1 MLRLWRNALA
11 AVAVGAISSGCAGVS
26 GGMTAGLGDTAAGIE
41 LADVPFYPQVTD
53 QCGPAALATILNAA
67 GAGAD
72 PDALKSRIYIPGRE
86 GSLQLEML
94 AATRAYDRL
103 PYAIDPQLQ
112 ALVAE
117 LEAGRPVL
125 VLQNLG
131 ISVAPVWH
139 YAVVVGYLP
148 EDRQFVLRSGDER
161 RYLIDARRFA
171 RSWRRAD
178 NWGIVA
184 LRPGELPAQPD
195 VRRYLRSVA
204 ALELFG
210 ATTAA
215 RSGYLAAVEQWPLN
229 GLAWLG
235 LGNVS
240 YAEGD
245 LATARLA
252 YETMLGLEPGNLI
265 ALNNIAQVRA
275 EQGCVREAR
284 DAIDRAFSIVLPG
297 DPMDP
302 LLRQTRR
309 EIEARPSAGHCL

>member
-1 MLRLWRNALA
+1 
-11 AVAVGAISSGCAGVS
+11 
-26 GGMTAGLGDTAAGIE
+26 MTAGLGDTAAGIE
-41 LADVPFYPQVTD
+41 LVDVPFYPQVTD

-86 GSLQLEML
+86 GSLQLEIL

-204 ALELFG
+204 ALELVG

-215 RSGYLAAVEQWPLN
+215 RSGYLAAVEHWPLD

-235 LGNVS
+235 LGNAA

-245 LATARLA
+245 LDTARLA

-275 EQGCVREAR
+275 EQGCVRDAR
-284 DAIDRAFSIVLPG
+284 DTIERAFSNVAPG
-297 DPMDP
+297 DPMVRF
-302 LLRQTRR
+302 LRQTRR
-309 EIEARPSAGHCL
+309 EIEARPSTGQCL

>member
-1 MLRLWRNALA
+1 VRRFWHNMVG
-11 AVAVGAISSGCAGVS
+11 AVAVGAIVSGCAGIS
-26 GGMTAGLGDTAAGIE
+26 GGVTAGLEDADNTIE
-41 LADVPFYPQVTD
+41 LTEVPFFPQVTD
-53 QCGPAALATILNAA
+53 QCGPAALATILNAS
-67 GAGAD
+67 GVGAD
-72 PDALKSRIYIPGRE
+72 PKALKSRIYIPGRE
-86 GSLQLEML
+86 GSLQLELL
-94 AATRAYDRL
+94 AATRAHDRL
-103 PYAIDPQLQ
+103 PYSIDPDLQ

-131 ISVAPVWH
+131 IGVAPLWH

-148 EDRQFVLRSGDER
+148 EDRQFVLRSGDQR
-161 RYLIDARRFA
+161 RYLVDARRFA
-171 RSWRRAD
+171 HSWRRAD

-195 VRRYLRSVA
+195 ARRYLRSVA
-204 ALELFG
+204 ALESVG
-210 ATTAA
+210 ATSAA
-215 RSGYLAAVEQWPLN
+215 HSNYRAAVEQWPLN

-235 LGNVS
+235 LGNAS

-245 LATARLA
+245 LDTARLA

-284 DAIDRAFSIVLPG
+284 DAIDRAFSIVAPG
-297 DPMDP
+297 DPMDR

-309 EIEARPSAGHCL
+309 EIEARPSAGQCL